1 MGQKKHFSLFKAA
14 ASSMGYDLRVA
25 TPKERLDDIDFVL
38 WDPSSPSNPFPVSI
52 KSTLVKKTKKRKRL
66 WAWIELRNRRGGDG
80 WLYQKCPFVAYERK
94 NDFVI
99 LLKKDLRSW
108 IEASNLPRW
117 DLPFVDSS
125 WKAACRLFSRP
136 NTKEAIFHLKLS
148 DAIKNCKHQIWPKD
162 EGSS

>member
-1 MGQKKHFSLFKAA
+1 MAQ
-14 ASSMGYDLRVA
+14 DDCLREQLPVVVA
-25 TPKERLDDIDFVL
+25 ERHIRVVGRR
-38 WDPSSPSNPFPVSI
+38 P
-52 KSTLVKKTKKRKRL
+52 
-66 WAWIELRNRRGGDG
+66 NRRGGDG